1 MSVSKQT
8 LRLLSLVAGASLVL
22 AACGPKNED
31 NNNPNPTP
39 VDLHCD
45 ELADPLSQQAC
56 NEYPRVIDLQTGLMT
71 ETCSP
76 NPGVCHQTNNYPDMH
91 SAGNFLS
98 VVDAPCNVEL
108 PDPTQGWDNCE
119 LPADV
124 ITTTGGFSSDIA
136 WIEWGGTGIYT
147 VSFAVAP
154 QTTGVQDIQLITD
167 ATGETVLLAIP
178 EFGLTLDTTAGVNE
192 ATITIGATDFFFDYV
207 DSILATTVGGDAN
220 RNGTYGADA
229 GLPYAALVVPGD
241 LDNSYLWGRIT
252 GTVPGSRMPL
262 ANGPVLNPQYI
273 ALACW
278 IEGLVGLEE
287 TPQPTDYIDYQA
299 CNFAAAPIDYEIDDF

>member
-1 MSVSKQT
+1 MKTKNQHM
-8 LRLLSLVAGASLVL
+8 LRLASLALGASLML
-22 AACGPKNED
+22 AACGPKNDGGE
-31 NNNPNPTP
+31 PTPTP
-39 VDLHCD
+39 VDLNCD
-45 ELADPLSQQAC
+45 ELSDPLSQQAC
-56 NEYPRVIDLQTGLMT
+56 NDYPRVIDLQQGLMT

-98 VVDAPCNVEL
+98 VVDAPCNVEI

-124 ITTTGGFSSDIA
+124 MQTSSGFTSDVA
-136 WIEWGGTGIYT
+136 WIENVGTGTYD

-154 QTTGVQDIQLITD
+154 TVTQTEDISMITD
-167 ATGETVLLAIP
+167 ATGQTVLLGIP
-178 EFGLTLDTTAGVNE
+178 EFMLTVDLVAGVNE
-192 ATITIGATDFFFDYV
+192 ATIHIGAQDFFFDYV
-207 DSILATTVGGDAN
+207 DSILATVIGGDSN

-229 GLPYAALVVPGD
+229 GLDYAALVVPGD

-262 ANGPVLNPQYI
+262 ANGPVTNPQYI

-278 IEGLVGLEE
+278 IEGLTSVSEA
-287 TPQPTDYIDYQA
+287 PQPTDYIDYQA
-299 CNFAAAPIDYEIDDF
+299 CNFAADPIDYEIEDF